1 MLLQL
6 LKQRKINYEDLTTAE
21 KETLENWEKALRAN
35 EVTPEKI
42 KDYIGMMIAGVENE
56 LAAYDLPKE
65 KDLLLKARLRN
76 YLLLRAF
83 LTGPE
88 KAQKAMQ
95 EAISN
100 LPNKDAD

>member
-1 MLLQL
+1 MLFQL
-6 LKQRKINYEDLTTAE
+6 LKQRNIKYENLTTAE
-21 KETLENWEKALRAN
+21 KETLENWEKALKATQ
-35 EVTPEKI
+35 VTPEKI
-42 KDYIGMMIAGVENE
+42 RDYIGAMIAGVENE

-88 KAQKAMQ
+88 KARKAME
-95 EAISN
+95 EAINN
-100 LPNKDAD
+100 LPQ